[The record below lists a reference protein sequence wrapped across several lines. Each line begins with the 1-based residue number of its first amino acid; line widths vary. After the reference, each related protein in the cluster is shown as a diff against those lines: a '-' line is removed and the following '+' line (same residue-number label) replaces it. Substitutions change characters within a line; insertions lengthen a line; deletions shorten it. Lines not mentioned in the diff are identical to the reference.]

1 MAEPTA
7 VTSRPTRYKQETF
20 RELGLTGL
28 RHWGGFVVEEWL
40 HDLQDARQAA
50 EVYREMLDNDPIVGA
65 ILYAIEMLCRGVEW
79 TVEPAGETK
88 ADQEAAQFLTSCMD
102 DMSMTWED
110 TISEILGMLGY
121 GWSWHEIVYKRRMG
135 PFQKDATRRSQFT
148 DGRVGWRK
156 LPIRSQDSIWKFEI
170 DETGGI
176 QAFTQAPP
184 PDYILRTI
192 PIEKSLLFRTKIL
205 KNNPMGRSILRN
217 AWTSYYYAKNIRT
230 IEAIGIE
237 RDLAGIPVLKPP
249 EGVDIWDPN
258 DDQMKQVLQKAM
270 QIVTTIKRDEQDGV
284 VLPFG
289 WELTLLSTGG
299 RRQFDTTGVINR
311 YEQRMATTV
320 LADFVLLGQ
329 DKVGSFSLAA
339 TKKDLFS
346 ASLGAYLDQIA
357 GVFNRYAIPRLF
369 ELNAFP
375 GITAYPKLAH
385 AEIEAVNLEELGMYV
400 LQLSQA
406 GAPLFPN
413 DDLERYLLRAG
424 NLPVPPEQQVQKVAT
439 RQQAEALRIGKR
451 LRAHP

>member
-1 MAEPTA
+1 M
-7 VTSRPTRYKQETF
+7 
-20 RELGLTGL
+20 GLTGL

-40 HDLQDARQAA
+40 RQLQDARQAA
-50 EVYREMLDNDPIVGA
+50 EVYREMIDNDPIIGA

-79 TVEPAGETK
+79 RVDPAGDTK
-88 ADQEAAQFLTSCMD
+88 ADEEAALFLESCLH

-121 GWSWHEIVYKRRMG
+121 GWSWHEIVYKRRIG
-135 PFQKDATRRSQFT
+135 PFQKDPTRRSDFT
-148 DGRVGWRK
+148 DGRIGWRK

-176 QAFTQAPP
+176 QALTQAPP

-205 KNNPMGRSILRN
+205 KNNPLGRSILRN

-237 RDLAGIPVLKPP
+237 RDLAGIPVLRPP
-249 EGVDIWDPN
+249 EGVDIWDTKDPK
-258 DDQMKQVLQKAM
+258 MAQVLAAAK

-284 VLPFG
+284 VLPHG
-289 WELTLLSTGG
+289 WELSLLSTGG
-299 RRQFDTTGVINR
+299 RRQFDTTGVITR

-329 DKVGSFSLAA
+329 DKVGSFSLAN
-339 TKKDLFS
+339 TKQDLFK
-346 ASLGAYLDQIA
+346 ASLAAYLDQIA
-357 GVFNRYAIPRLF
+357 GVFNRYAVPRLF

-375 GITAYPKLAH
+375 GITAYPTLAH
-385 AEIEAVNLEELGMYV
+385 AEVEPVNLEVLGAYV

-406 GAPLFPN
+406 GAAILP
-413 DDLERYLLRAG
+413 DEGLERYLLEAG
-424 NLPVPPEQQVQKVAT
+424 NLPVPPEQQVHKSAD
-439 RQQAEALRIGKR
+439 RRHAAEVQRIAKR
-451 LRAHP
+451 LRGRP